1 MKPFAS
7 GIWPGLGATM
17 NRRRALSTA
26 LGLGTAGVAGMALA
40 GCGGTALLPAIVN
53 AEIIPKKDEASK
65 DTPQQIFTAALI
77 AEDLAT
83 AFYYNGL
90 IGGVIQDPNLAGVGG
105 TATNVSATG
114 NVPNVGYLRGAL
126 SEEITHANLLRSLIG
141 GTAAANDPVQT
152 FYFPVGSFDMLGPF
166 LTLLDAL
173 ESAFIGAYLTATQ
186 EFAQMAADTKSG
198 AATQVDQN
206 GKAYTSVQLEYF
218 AKVAASILGIES
230 EHRALGRAINPSP
243 KAIPANNLNYEQTDG
258 LTAVY
263 NGSGSAAAALG
274 PFLASGSNLSAYS
287 LSTALANAASV
298 SLATTGNPPQA

>member
-1 MKPFAS
+1 MKPFTS

-243 KAIPANNLNYEQTDG
+243 KAIPAN
-258 LTAVY
+258 
-263 NGSGSAAAALG
+263 
-274 PFLASGSNLSAYS
+274 
-287 LSTALANAASV
+287 
-298 SLATTGNPPQA
+298 